1 MQDTIR
7 APNEAKILKKASWVS
22 MLVTSAFY
30 LAIGT
35 IGYAAFGDDCPGNL
49 LTGTSGLHFSMQLHC
64 ILASGA
70 NDPPPHTLSGLTCS
84 FLIQVSGSTNHTGW

>member
-1 MQDTIR
+1 MSQDTIR

-49 LTGTSGLHFSMQLHC
+49 LTGTSEL
-64 ILASGA
+64 
-70 NDPPPHTLSGLTCS
+70 PPCGPAA
-84 FLIQVSGSTNHTGW
+84 V